1 MKKAKKENTKEL
13 TDQLQRLQ
21 AEFENFKKRIEKQ
34 QQEFVKYANAGLIE
48 KLLPVIDDLEA
59 AQNHT
64 DNTEEVKKAIPMFH
78 AKLLS
83 ILKAEGLTTL
93 DALGKHFD
101 AHLHEAMM
109 TEHSEKNEGL
119 IIEELQKGYMLNEKV
134 LRHSKVKVNVKKDDK
149 QKHEKRG
156 SPENS

>member
-1 MKKAKKENTKEL
+1 MKKAKKESTTEL
-13 TDQLQRLQ
+13 TEQLQRLQ
-21 AEFENFKKRIEKQ
+21 AEFENFKKRVEKQ
-34 QQEFVKYANAGLIE
+34 QVEFVRFANAGLIQ
-48 KLLPVIDDLEA
+48 KLLPVLDDLEA
-59 AQNHT
+59 SQKHA